1 MGRKKNNF
9 ESIKYNF
16 GITFHMDKPDEK
28 ECVEFLQKFKTKWIS
43 PKLKNFLVAAVRNEK
58 TKNTEESQIQNT
70 STFHQK
76 NELMEQ
82 CRVSSK
88 VISQPQG
95 DEQKAESKKKK
106 SIKIPP
112 ALAAEVRSYSYSEE
126 LRQKGSKNGV
136 KILEEHEEEI

>member
-16 GITFHMDKPDEK
+16 GITFRMDKPDEK

-43 PKLKNFLVAAVRNEK
+43 PKLKDFLVAAVRNEK
-58 TKNTEESQIQNT
+58 TKNTEKPQIQNL
-70 STFHQK
+70 STFHHK
-76 NELMEQ
+76 DKPTE
-82 CRVSSK
+82 
-88 VISQPQG
+88 SQPQD
-95 DEQKAESKKKK
+95 DEQKTESKKKK

-126 LRQKGSKNGV
+126 LRQGGSKNGV